1 MSRKLPPWAIDLLK
15 VYQCFFFLSWS
26 LSLAVA
32 YECTR
37 TITSIY
43 PDKDLIGKAAKCV
56 GVFLVA
62 KSNDIKY
69 LGKWFKCFSRLFLP
83 SITGRQGDLMANALD
98 SGASGPGSSTG
109 RGHCVVFLGK
119 TLYSHSASL
128 HPGVYTDTGELLGKP
143 SNLWGGG
150 GGGVTCNG
158 LASRPGEVR
167 ILLAAS
173 CYKNRDKL
181 SSGSYEPA
189 LASRLHFTPSI
200 THVYFEMN
208 N

>member
-119 TLYSHSASL
+119 TLNSHSASL
-128 HPGVYTDTGELLGKP
+128 HPGVYTGTGELLGKP
-143 SNLWGGG
+143 SNLWGSDLRW
-150 GGGVTCNG
+150 TSIP
-158 LASRPGEVR
+158 SRGSRNTSSRIMLQKPG
-167 ILLAAS
+167 
-173 CYKNRDKL
+173 
-181 SSGSYEPA
+181 
-189 LASRLHFTPSI
+189 
-200 THVYFEMN
+200 
-208 N
+208 